1 MKKCPYCAEEIQDEA
16 IKCRY
21 CYEFLDKDKP
31 IDDQKSGKKP
41 YSQEKRNTQKNK
53 NKPKNQDQKNSISTN
68 KTTNTS
74 SNNKKVNHV
83 VSWVFITLGILL
95 IMSFINYIAVGQY
108 PGSTHVSGTSL
119 LAGGLAL
126 RSIKNSRY
134 GIGTDSF
141 WRMAYQII
149 LVSSICLVTFWQNNY
164 IELVAVYPV
173 SNLIIPFIVLV
184 FITVEWFK
192 PDAVKK

>member
-1 MKKCPYCAEEIQDEA
+1 
-16 IKCRY
+16 
-21 CYEFLDKDKP
+21 
-31 IDDQKSGKKP
+31 
-41 YSQEKRNTQKNK
+41 
-53 NKPKNQDQKNSISTN
+53 
-68 KTTNTS
+68 
-74 SNNKKVNHV
+74 
-83 VSWVFITLGILL
+83 
-95 IMSFINYIAVGQY
+95 MSFINYIAVGQY
-108 PGSTHVSGTSL
+108 PGSTHVSATSL
-119 LAGGLAL
+119 LVGGLAL

-164 IELVAVYPV
+164 IELVAVHPV